1 MEGSVPSSRLLFG
14 AMCGLVSAGATYY
27 LWAGNAPMWQ
37 VIVSGALSASIFIAV
52 IAFLSDRRA

>member
-1 MEGSVPSSRLLFG
+1 MPSSRLLFG